1 VPCGRRCRALERGAL
16 HTLRRTPADRRRQ
29 VFLCRTRTR
38 QVRQRRGRS
47 GVVVAAASS
56 HRVKTADVPGRVHGC
71 LEHLLHHRRSVVQV
85 KKVRARHPTISLRLW
100 YVGEQTASTSRRAS
114 GRHASR
120 TCTAAC
126 AASTRL
132 CLTPPAHGQLNAVS
146 LVPRLPCPSTATS
159 AALKPAIHW
168 HVRSLKVPC
177 LLAVKIATTP
187 ILLWKAHRRWVAVCV
202 GCVVTTLEVRSCSV
216 VPAPC

>member
-1 VPCGRRCRALERGAL
+1 MTVGFINITGIDEAAQPSLVSYQRAFSTAVPCGRRCRALERGAL

-29 VFLCRTRTR
+29 VLLCRTRTR

-146 LVPRLPCPSTATS
+146 LVLRLPCPRTATS
-159 AALKPAIHW
+159 AALKPA
-168 HVRSLKVPC
+168 C
-177 LLAVKIATTP
+177 
-187 ILLWKAHRRWVAVCV
+187 VCFFDI
-202 GCVVTTLEVRSCSV
+202 GPNTYL
-216 VPAPC
+216 